1 MIKPA
6 SPCPVLVKAALA
18 NKFIQAYLA
27 DPHLAGIW
35 TVAGV
40 TRHPTVRVV
49 FEHAE
54 VIGGQGE
61 SMAAA
66 RYKNFGHF
74 LGIHP
79 LRPDDPVHHC
89 RILFN
94 YLPSS
99 PYNRRVEQR
108 RTLKRILGRSYRS
121 LVTKASRS
129 TKRDFLKF
137 NLTPDGA
144 RAISQRLKLDPGRF
158 WRVAKG
164 KEFLDLPTPARQLLL
179 FEAEGRSDPTGSA

>member
-1 MIKPA
+1 MLKPA

-18 NKFIQAYLA
+18 NKFIRAYLT
-27 DPHLAGIW
+27 DPHLACIW
-35 TVAGV
+35 TVAGI

-66 RYKNFGHF
+66 RYKNFGPF

-94 YLPSS
+94 YLSSS

-137 NLTPDGA
+137 DLTPDGA
-144 RAISQRLKLDPGRF
+144 QAISRRLKLDPGRF

-164 KEFLDLPTPARQLLL
+164 KDFLDLPTPARQLLF
-179 FEAEGRSDPTGSA
+179 FEIRE